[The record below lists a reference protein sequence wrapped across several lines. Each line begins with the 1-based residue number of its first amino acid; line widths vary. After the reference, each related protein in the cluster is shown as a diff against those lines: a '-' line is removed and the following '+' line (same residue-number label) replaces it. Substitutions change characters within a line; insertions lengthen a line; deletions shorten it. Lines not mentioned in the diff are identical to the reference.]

1 MWGNQKRLKLLF
13 SDSFIASFFFPQIF
27 NVRMSPRTFLYICI
41 QSLGDL
47 NQIDYFKCHMHAD
60 DSISHTSS
68 KSLLTYHLLKK

>member
-60 DSISHTSS
+60 DSISQTSS